1 MATTKSALTF
11 RMRPRPPF
19 RLDLTVWALR
29 RRGRNVVD
37 IWDGSTYRRVLVLDG
52 VPVAVSLRQLG
63 SSEHPSLLVTANAPP
78 HLHPSLAKSLTSMLG
93 LQVDL
98 DSFYAMSMRDRR
110 LAPLVEQFRG
120 VKPPRFP
127 SLFEAFVNAV
137 ACQQLSLT
145 VGTEL
150 LNRLAIQFGLRAGTD
165 VPQHA
170 FPRPEDVVRI
180 DPNHFRQLGFS
191 YNKACSILELANLI
205 VSGHFD
211 AGALEQANNSAALEQ
226 LRGLRGVGRW
236 TAEYVLLRGLGRI
249 DVFPGDDVGARN
261 RLATWLR
268 RREELSYEVVERIVA
283 RWRPYAG
290 LVYFHLLLEGLAKS
304 GDLTH
309 ADAAQRS
316 A

>member
-1 MATTKSALTF
+1 MTKSALTF

-19 RLDLTVWALR
+19 RLDFTVWALR
-29 RRGRNVVD
+29 RRGRNLID
-37 IWDGSTYRRVLVLDG
+37 CWDGSLYRRVLVLDG
-52 VPVAVSLRQLG
+52 VPVPVSLGQIG
-63 SSEHPSLLVTANAPP
+63 SSERPSLLVNANAPP
-78 HLHPSLAKSLTSMLG
+78 NLHSGLTKSLTRMLG
-93 LQVDL
+93 LHVDL
-98 DSFYAMSMRDRR
+98 NPFYAMAMRDRR

-127 SLFEAFVNAV
+127 TVFEGFVNAV

-145 VGTEL
+145 VGIEL
-150 LNRLAIQFGLRAGTD
+150 LNRLATQFGLSPETD
-165 VPQHA
+165 VSQHA
-170 FPRPEDVVRI
+170 FPRPEDVVHI
-180 DPNHFRQLGFS
+180 DPNRFRQLGLS
-191 YNKACSILELANLI
+191 HNKARSILELANLI

-211 AGALEQANNSAALEQ
+211 AGALEKANNSVAQEQ
-226 LRGLRGVGRW
+226 LCGLRGVGRW

-268 RREELSYEVVERIVA
+268 RREELNYQTVERIVA
-283 RWRPYAG
+283 PWRPYAG
-290 LVYFHLLLEGLAKS
+290 LVYFHLLLAGLAES
-304 GDLTH
+304 GDLSH